1 MITTTRMLV
10 PAILLL
16 APVVQAQSPASLE
29 DMERRLE
36 QLEMQQYDKNR
47 NWSDRIS
54 VNGFMSYGI
63 TRHDVHVRDGNGD
76 PIEYIDRTTD
86 KVSHR
91 ELSRAGVQFN
101 ASISDQTSA
110 TVQILARG
118 KDHYDAEVQWA
129 YLSHDLSPSV
139 TMRAG
144 RMVLPFFMH
153 TQYNNVGY
161 AYHWATLPGEAYDVV
176 PFDTME
182 GVDLSWNVNTGPVS
196 HRLNV
201 YGGATDVPS
210 FSLPAPVV
218 YNVSDLTGINLTSQW
233 RDWTSWLSYSHAEVS
248 LDLSPLAVPLAEDLG
263 TTPDVVLPMLAEPV
277 SLDDANT
284 YISSVGLQ
292 YDNGSLLLMAE
303 RTQLGIEGWFPTKWG
318 GYVSAG
324 YRFGKWLPHVTWG
337 AANAHGVS
345 DAADDGGLA
354 VPFSQANMV
363 RSKSWTVG
371 TRYELSPGIAVKL
384 EAQRFYDMSNEKI
397 PTNGLF
403 TPQSSSPPTVPAI
416 EEEEPTV
423 YRLTIDA
430 AF

>member
-1 MITTTRMLV
+1 MLV

-397 PTNGLF
+397 STNGLF
-403 TPQSSSPPTVPAI
+403 TPPGGTAMVPAI

>member
-1 MITTTRMLV
+1 MTTTSRMLV

-36 QLEMQQYDKNR
+36 QLEMQQYDNNS

-54 VNGFMSYGI
+54 VNGFMTYGI
-63 TRHDVHVRDGNGD
+63 TRHDVHVRDDSGE
-76 PIEYIDRTTD
+76 PIEYIDRITD

-101 ASISDQTSA
+101 AAISDQTSA

-139 TMRAG
+139 TVRGG

-153 TQYNNVGY
+153 TQYSNVGY
-161 AYHWATLPGEAYDVV
+161 AYHWAVLPGEAYDVV

-218 YNVSDLTGINLTSQW
+218 YEVSDLTGINLTSQW
-233 RDWTSWLSYSHAEVS
+233 RDWTSWLSYSHAEVT
-248 LDLSPLAVPLAEDLG
+248 LDLSPLAVPIAEAQD
-263 TTPDVVLPMLAEPV
+263 PPVPPSAILPMLAEPV

-345 DAADDGGLA
+345 EAADDGGLA
-354 VPFSQANMV
+354 VPFSQSNMV

-371 TRYELSPGIAVKL
+371 TRYELSPGVAVKL
-384 EAQRFYDMSNEKI
+384 EAQRFYDMSNDKI
-397 PTNGLF
+397 MTNGLF
-403 TPQSSSPPTVPAI
+403 TPQGAAPSI

-423 YRLTIDA
+423 FRLTVDA

>member
-397 PTNGLF
+397 STNGLF
-403 TPQSSSPPTVPAI
+403 TPPGGTAMVPAI

>member
-1 MITTTRMLV
+1 MTTTTRMLV
-10 PAILLL
+10 PAMMLL
-16 APVVQAQSPASLE
+16 APVVDAQSPASLE

-36 QLEMQQYDKNR
+36 QLEMQQYDKR
-47 NWSDRIS
+47 GNWSDRIS
-54 VNGFMSYGI
+54 VNGFVTYGV
-63 TRHDVHVRDGNGD
+63 TRHDVHRRDNNGD
-76 PIEYIDRTTD
+76 PIAYIDRTTD
-86 KVSHR
+86 TVSHR

-101 ASISDQTSA
+101 ADISDRTSA
-110 TVQILARG
+110 TVQVLARG

-129 YLSHDLSPSV
+129 YLSHDLSPSLSL
-139 TMRAG
+139 RAG

-196 HRLNV
+196 HRLNL

-218 YNVSDLTGINLTSQW
+218 YEVNDLAGINLTSQW
-233 RDWTSWLSYSHAEVS
+233 RDWTSWLSYSHAEVT
-248 LDLSPLAVPLAEDLG
+248 LDLTDLAGPTG
-263 TTPDVVLPMLAEPV
+263 LPVAALEAPV
-277 SLDDANT
+277 SLDDAQT

-292 YDNGSLLLMAE
+292 YDNGAVVLMAE

-324 YRFGKWLPHVTWG
+324 YRFGPWMPHLTWG

-345 DAADDGGLA
+345 EAQSEGPVAAS
-354 VPFSQANMV
+354 FSAANQV
-363 RSKSWTVG
+363 RSKSWTLGV
-371 TRYELSPGIAVKL
+371 RYELEVGVAVKL
-384 EAQRFYDMSNEKI
+384 EAQRFYDMSNDKI
-397 PTNGLF
+397 MTNGLF
-403 TPQSSSPPTVPAI
+403 TPRGSAPSI

-423 YRLTIDA
+423 FRLTVDA